1 MPLITLFSS
10 PKPFTDP
17 RIALIQGNA
26 IQSWVHLPEVEVL
39 LIGEEEGAAR
49 VTRELNVRLITD
61 VARNAKGTPLI
72 SSMFHLARDNSS
84 SPLLGIINTDILLM
98 SDFVDAAKQM
108 MKLKEKYVM
117 LSQRWDINLASPLEF
132 SADWQD
138 RLRSSVL
145 SEGRLHRPAGSDY
158 FVFPRDCYS
167 DVPDFAIGRAGW
179 DNWMIYKARK
189 EKLPVIDCTS
199 SVMVIHQN
207 HDYGHLPDSKPH
219 YNLPETDDNI
229 RLASGQAAVRY
240 SILDATAR
248 LAGGKLIRPEW
259 SHLRFMR
266 AVELFLRR
274 IFFFL
279 PEDRIENVAR
289 PKRWQ
294 KRIQKVFGNRKS

>member
-294 KRIQKVFGNRKS
+294 KRIRKVFGNRKS